1 MMKPMT
7 LKKTVRLEWL
17 KERLLAGVRVYPPDA
32 AEELGVSLRSI
43 QRDLLDLHELGV
55 PWRES
60 QVAGRTVYHV
70 DGADTRVSLDF
81 RLEDLI
87 VTHLALGMLRRYAG
101 TRLDDYVAQT
111 IGRVEDRLGN
121 KADPRRPALAR
132 KLMVRQPF
140 ARDFTSPDADPEKG
154 EEDFGDLLEGLLR
167 QWKLELDYL
176 NMRGERKRHVVCPY
190 TLLSYK
196 GGLYLIARDDGQE
209 DGETPRVYA
218 VERIRDCE
226 LLKNEAFTLPSD
238 WDPEAFVPFW
248 GGLLPGEPEAVRLRF
263 SPTLADFVLRLQVPP
278 GTKRTRRRDGSL
290 DLSTKAVCN
299 EEFFTWVLGFGAA
312 VRVLQPAHLRDAL
325 VARAREMIG
334 LYE

>member
-1 MMKPMT
+1 MKPMT

-17 KERLLAGVRVYPPDA
+17 KERLLNGGRVYPPDA
-32 AEELGVSLRSI
+32 AETLGVSLRSI
-43 QRDLLDLHELGV
+43 QRDLLDLQELGV
-55 PWRES
+55 PWQES

-70 DGADTRVSLDF
+70 ERADARVSLDF

-87 VTHLALGMLRRYAG
+87 VTHFALGMLRRYAG

-140 ARDFTSPDADPEKG
+140 ARAFDSRGDDPAQA

-167 QWKLELDYL
+167 QQKLAIDYL
-176 NMRGERKRHVVCPY
+176 NMAGARKRHVVSPY

-196 GGLYLIARDDGQE
+196 GGLYLIARDDQQAA
-209 DGETPRVYA
+209 GENPRVYA
-218 VERIRDCE
+218 VERILGCDRLEDE
-226 LLKNEAFTLPSD
+226 TFTLPSD

-248 GGLLPGEPEAVRLRF
+248 GGLLPGESEAVRLRF
-263 SPTLADFVLRLQVPP
+263 SPALADYVSRLQVPP
-278 GTKRTRRRDGSL
+278 GTTRKSRRDGSL
-290 DLSTKAVCN
+290 DLTTKAVCN

-312 VRVLQPAHLRDAL
+312 VRVLEPAHLRDAL
-325 VARAREMIG
+325 VARAREMIT

>member
-1 MMKPMT
+1 MKPMT
-7 LKKTVRLEWL
+7 HKKTVRLEWL
-17 KERLLAGVRVYPPDA
+17 RERLLRGVRVYPPDA
-32 AEELGVSLRSI
+32 AGELGVSLRSI
-43 QRDLLDLHELGV
+43 QRDLLDLQELGV

-87 VTHLALGMLRRYAG
+87 VTHFALGLLRRYAG

-140 ARDFTSPDADPEKG
+140 ARAFDSRGDDPAQA

-167 QWKLELDYL
+167 QQKLAIEYL
-176 NMRGERKRHVVCPY
+176 NMRGARKRHVVCPY

-196 GGLYLIARDDGQE
+196 GGLYLIARDDQQKAGE
-209 DGETPRVYA
+209 DPRVYA
-218 VERIRDCE
+218 VERIFACE

-263 SPTLADFVLRLQVPP
+263 SPSLADYVSRLQVPP
-278 GTKRTRRRDGSL
+278 GTVRKTRRDGSL
-290 DLSTKAVCN
+290 DLATKAVCN

-312 VRVLQPAHLRDAL
+312 VRVLEPAHLRDAL
-325 VARAREMIG
+325 VTRAREMIG